1 MPTTVSFD
9 ATDRR
14 ILRALQEDATISSS
28 DLAAKI
34 GLSQAPCWRR
44 IRRLEEAGVIR
55 KRAAILDRH
64 SVGLPVLIFT
74 TVRLATH
81 AARTLQEFEEAI
93 RAFPEVI
100 ECYKLMGANDH
111 LLKIAVPSVEA
122 YEKFFREKLSQLP
135 AVREA
140 NSAIALAEVKCTTSL
155 PI

>member
-1 MPTTVSFD
+1 MPNAVTLD
-9 ATDRR
+9 ALDRK
-14 ILRALQEDATISSS
+14 ILRALQEDATVSTT

-44 IRRLEEAGVIR
+44 IRRLEEAGVIAR
-55 KRAAILDRH
+55 RAAILNRD

-81 AARTLQEFEEAI
+81 AARTLQEFEDAI

-100 ECYKLMGANDH
+100 ECHKLMGAADH
-111 LLKIAVPSVEA
+111 LLKIVVPSVEA
-122 YEKFFREKLSQLP
+122 YERFFREKLSQLP

-140 NSAIALAEVKCTTSL
+140 NSAIALSEVKSTTSL